1 MTELNPVQR
10 VPGTSRLIEV
20 RISTP
25 DADTAQAL
33 ATEIVDRRL
42 AACVQILGP
51 ITSVYSWKGETHQA
65 VEWLMLAKT
74 TAELFEDISDL
85 VTTQHPYDVP
95 EVVAVTVRHTLDDY
109 GAWVRDVVHGSG
121 KGA

>member
-1 MTELNPVQR
+1 MTELTPVQR

-33 ATEIVDRRL
+33 ATDIVDKHL

-51 ITSVYSWKGETHQA
+51 MTSVYSWKGETHQA
-65 VEWLMLAKT
+65 LEWLMLAKT
-74 TAELFEDISDL
+74 TAEMFDGISEL

-95 EVVAVTVRHTLDDY
+95 EVIAVTVRHVLDEY
-109 GAWVRDVVHGSG
+109 GAWVRDVVHGPDNDE
-121 KGA
+121 

>member
-1 MTELNPVQR
+1 MTELTPVQR

-33 ATEIVDRRL
+33 ATDIVGRKL

-51 ITSVYSWKGETHQA
+51 MTSVYTWKGETHQA
-65 VEWLMLAKT
+65 LEWLMLAKT
-74 TAELFEDISDL
+74 TAEMFDSISDL
-85 VTTQHPYDVP
+85 VTTLHPYDVP
-95 EVVAVTVRHTLDDY
+95 EVIAVTARHSLDDY
-109 GAWVRDVVHGSG
+109 AAWVRDVVHGADSQD
-121 KGA
+121 